1 MALFGLGPALS
12 HPPIVRGEGIV
23 LRPAEMRDFEAWAG
37 LREAS
42 RAHLTPWEPIW
53 PADDLTRS
61 AFRRRVR
68 RHALEIEN
76 DEAFAFLVFRAAD
89 SVLLGGITLG
99 HVRRGVAQAA
109 TMGYWMG
116 APYAGQRYMSRAVR
130 AATAFA
136 FASLNLH
143 RLEAACLPHNV
154 ASIQLLE
161 ATGFA
166 REGLARGYLRIAG
179 MWQDHLL
186 FARLES
192 DAA

>member
-12 HPPIVRGEGIV
+12 HPPVVRGEGVV
-23 LRPAEMRDFEAWAG
+23 LRPAELRDFEAWAD

-53 PADDLTRS
+53 PDDDLTRG

-99 HVRRGVAQAA
+99 HVRRGVAQTA

-116 APYAGQRYMSRAVR
+116 APYAGQHYMSRAVR

-143 RLEAACLPHNV
+143 RLEAACLPHNF

-166 REGLARGYLRIAG
+166 CEGLARGYLRIAG
-179 MWQDHLL
+179 KWQDHLL

>member
-12 HPPIVRGEGIV
+12 HPPVVRGEGVV
-23 LRPAEMRDFEAWAG
+23 LRPAEMRDFEAWAD

-99 HVRRGVAQAA
+99 HVRRGVAQTA

-116 APYAGQRYMSRAVR
+116 VPYAGQRYMSRAVR

-161 ATGFA
+161 ATGFV

-179 MWQDHLL
+179 LWQDHLL